1 MLKSLMGASLLL
13 SGFYANAQM
22 NTKVYGYIDGYY
34 ERSADVPQVGTN
46 EKEKNAGEFDTP
58 NIHALIMSS
67 KDSYKTFLNISGSG
81 GEQLDVR
88 NAWVEKELLGE
99 KLTFRIGKL
108 YRKFGLYN
116 EILDAVP
123 TYIGIEPPEMFDTD
137 HLMLTR
143 TTNAMFH
150 GKTNVGSDGQINY
163 ALTTGN
169 DERKFDAQSIGLDV
183 NYTIGTN
190 WKIGA
195 SYYNSGGRAQSVNYG
210 DASSNAGQAD
220 PGAGGVLNWML
231 HDTYDVTGVYVQYTD
246 AKWIVQAET
255 TTSNHDATRDAAI
268 VGDIC
273 NLTTGATLN
282 DRQRARFNCGGP
294 INLDGDYTSSTSYAR
309 VGYIIP
315 LTEGSITPY
324 AQYDIY
330 ENPETIWQEEYG
342 GDNEAGLAD
351 NGKFDKATLG
361 VVYRPDFNVALK
373 ADYSEHI
380 QKVFGKQANYGE
392 VRFSFSYFWSL

>member
-1 MLKSLMGASLLL
+1 MLKSLIGAGLLL

-34 ERSADVPQVGTN
+34 EKAADSPQIGTN
-46 EKEKNAGEFDTP
+46 DKVENPGEFDTP

-67 KDSYKTFLNISGSG
+67 KDSYKTFLNVSGSG
-81 GEQLDVR
+81 GGTLDVR

-99 KLTFRIGKL
+99 KLSFRIGKL

-116 EILDAVP
+116 EILDAVL
-123 TYIGIEPPEMFDTD
+123 TYIGIEPPEMFDSD

-169 DERKFDAQSIGLDV
+169 DERKKDAQSLGLDL

-190 WKIGA
+190 WKFGA
-195 SYYNSGGRAQSVNYG
+195 SYYTSGGRAQSTNYG
-210 DASSNAGQAD
+210 EVDTNTGAAD

-231 HDTYDVTGVYVQYTD
+231 HDTFDVTGLYLQYTD
-246 AKWIVQAET
+246 AKWIVQVES
-255 TTSNHDATRDAAI
+255 TTSNHNAVRDTAI
-268 VGDIC
+268 VGNIC
-273 NLTTGATLN
+273 TNATLN
-282 DRQRARFNCGGP
+282 SKQEARFGCNGT
-294 INLDGDYTSSTSYAR
+294 ISDDGDFISSTSYIR
-309 VGYIIP
+309 TGYIVP

-324 AQYDIY
+324 VQYDIY
-330 ENPETIWQEEYG
+330 DNPEMIWQEEYG

-351 NGKFDKATLG
+351 DGTFAKATLG
-361 VVYRPDFNVALK
+361 VVYRPDFNVAIK

-380 QKVFGKQANYGE
+380 QEVKDKQANYGE